1 MNWMIHER
9 LPVDVTLEHLEQIE
23 PLVIRQNAPC
33 DKKAFCVILDDFWS
47 FCETFGLGR
56 NTTNDFEYYMK
67 QATEIYWQTLQKIPE
82 DLKRTLLAPSC
93 YEPNPFSKIATGLS
107 IFPQNKCEKSKRKMT
122 WWKCW
127 CRRLAPIDDFPV
139 SSAPDR
145 GPIGRTLPGT
155 NGWPMLTPQQG

>member
-82 DLKRTLLAPSC
+82 DLLVVAFQRIKKSWR
-93 YEPNPFSKIATGLS
+93 FSKIPLPADISRQVEKEHCLRLRAMNRIRS
-107 IFPQNKCEKSKRKMT
+107 AKLQLDSQYFHKINAKNQNGK
-122 WWKCW
+122 
-127 CRRLAPIDDFPV
+127 
-139 SSAPDR
+139 
-145 GPIGRTLPGT
+145 
-155 NGWPMLTPQQG
+155 